1 MEFNLRINIVMSKDL
16 SIEATNIVE
25 AMEKG
30 KEMIKHPFMRKEMTA
45 TNIYFDEIGPVR
57 WMKERKGK

>member
-30 KEMIKHPFMRKEMTA
+30 KEMIKHPFMRKELTEREV
-45 TNIYFDEIGPVR
+45 YFEEIGPVR
-57 WMKERKGK
+57 WMKN

>member
-1 MEFNLRINIVMSKDL
+1 MSKDL

-30 KEMIKHPFMRKEMTA
+30 KEMIKHPFMRKELTA
-45 TNIYFDEIGPVR
+45 TDVYFEEIGPVR
-57 WMKERKGK
+57 WMKERKY